1 MTKIIQFLNPNTSR
15 YWDRK
20 YREKI
25 ENPRI
30 KSDGRHLH
38 KFMPVF
44 NRSTIILDFGAGL
57 GGNVK
62 YLSELLNHRQFHL
75 VDHSQISLRYVRE
88 DLLGSEDGRGNQF
101 VYHEDLSSVAEGSVD
116 LVISIEVLEHIT
128 SYRKVLDRLWN
139 RLRDGGILLISVPVK
154 GFRDRNR
161 EHVNKFTVSSM
172 FRILSRYGEIVHIA
186 PRTYS
191 KRSGKLSTA
200 YFYVEKEHIHHQ
212 RQGTRG

>member
-1 MTKIIQFLNPNTSR
+1 MIRISQLLNPNTSR

-20 YREKI
+20 YRERI

-30 KSDGRHLH
+30 KSDGPHLD

-44 NRSTIILDFGAGL
+44 LRSTTILDFGSGL

-62 YLSELLNHRQFHL
+62 YLSELLDHRQFHL
-75 VDHSQISLRYVRE
+75 VDHSLVSLRYVRE
-88 DLLGSEDGRGNQF
+88 DLLGSEDGRGNRF
-101 VYHEDLSSVAEGSVD
+101 EYHQDLSPVAEGSVD

-128 SYRKVLDRLWN
+128 SYREVLDQLWA
-139 RLRDGGILLISVPVK
+139 RLRAGGTLLISVPVK

-161 EHVNKFTVSSM
+161 EHVNKFTVGSM

-200 YFYVEKEHIHHQ
+200 YFYVEK
-212 RQGTRG
+212 